1 MSSEFTFDI
10 VSRVDKQQLADAV
23 DQAKREIATRFDF
36 RNSKS
41 SIDLGDMTVT
51 IIADDDLK
59 LRNIIDILQTK
70 CAKRGVPLKAL
81 SYGKTEAAAQ
91 STIRQV
97 VTCQQ
102 GIANERARRLVDAI
116 KDAKLKVVTKIQD
129 EQLRVTSK
137 SKDELQKTIE
147 LVKKLPLDFAVQFVN
162 YR

>member
-1 MSSEFTFDI
+1 MSSEFSFDI

-41 SIDLGDMTVT
+41 SIDLADMKIT
-51 IIADDDLK
+51 IVADDDLK
-59 LRNIIDILQTK
+59 LRNVVDILQGR
-70 CAKRGVPLKAL
+70 CVKRGVSLKAL
-81 SYGKTEAAAQ
+81 VFAKPEPAAH

-97 VTCQQ
+97 ISCQQ
-102 GIANERARRLVDAI
+102 GIADDRARRLTEAI
-116 KDAKLKVVTKIQD
+116 KNAKLKVTTRIQD

-137 SKDELQKTIE
+137 SKDELQKTID